1 MKAKEF
7 LTDEQVELEII
18 RLRNSDLVKLAKKEE
33 QIRNRRRQYMY
44 SLRTY
49 ERRGRELA
57 ASGLTLEMLEADYV
71 DCDDND

>member
-18 RLRNSDLVKLAKKEE
+18 RLRNSELVKLAKKEE

-44 SLRTY
+44 SLRSY

-57 ASGLTLEMLEADYV
+57 ASGLTLEMLEADYT

>member
-57 ASGLTLEMLEADYV
+57 ASGLTLEMLEADYT

>member
-18 RLRNSDLVKLAKKEE
+18 RLRNSELVKLAKKEE

-57 ASGLTLEMLEADYV
+57 ASGLTLEMLEADYI

>member
-57 ASGLTLEMLEADYV
+57 ASGLTLEMLEADYA

>member
-18 RLRNSDLVKLAKKEE
+18 RLRNSELVKLAKKEE

>member
-18 RLRNSDLVKLAKKEE
+18 RLRNSNLVKLAKKEE

-57 ASGLTLEMLEADYV
+57 ASGLTLEMLEADYT

>member
-18 RLRNSDLVKLAKKEE
+18 RLRNSELVKLAKKEE

-57 ASGLTLEMLEADYV
+57 ASGLTLEMLEADYA